1 MINQNS
7 FSFTLRFNIAQFWN
21 HRTKFTRELQPLKIE
36 FKSWEPLSGL
46 LKVKFLSMSMQD
58 LWSLEIILLLILWH
72 SPSEYFY

>member
-21 HRTKFTRELQPLKIE
+21 HWTKFTRELQPLKIE
-36 FKSWEPLSGL
+36 SKSWEPLSGL

-58 LWSLEIILLLILWH
+58 LWSLEISKLISNH
-72 SPSEYFY
+72 HRSVH